1 MSVDLRTTG
10 NVNLSIVRA
19 LQAEL
24 AKQDSISHRLELR
37 VMELTSRIEQLET
50 ELRTADRTDSTVFEK
65 VVQNLCETPT

>member
-37 VMELTSRIEQLET
+37 VMELNARIEQLET

-65 VVQNLCETPT
+65 VMQNLCETPT

>member
-65 VVQNLCETPT
+65 VVQTLCETPT

>member
-24 AKQDSISHRLELR
+24 AKQDSISHHLELR

>member
-10 NVNLSIVRA
+10 SVNLSIVRA

-24 AKQDSISHRLELR
+24 AKQDSISHHLELR

-65 VVQNLCETPT
+65 VVQTLCETPT